1 MHRGEGKESCALCP
15 GETIGPSNLQWRL
28 ESSRSSVSS
37 RVCQVRVGDHEGEI
51 RDQVTLGLMNFQ
63 SVPGLGQGLIW
74 PRLHPG
80 WVSAAHSVP
89 PSDTPCGSF
98 HPQPQPGA
106 SLQTHLEG
114 LWVTPPSL
122 GALCTPRRTSPDR
135 LSSQLPCHR
144 LFSEVAPCAGSSVT
158 PTGGPSH
165 SITAGRAEAVHCS
178 DPPLTCQPL
187 QEAETTSPSPLPP
200 LSSRQPSGAWS
211 RGIPPLCLT
220 RTLPGHALSPP
231 GWHLPPGSPGLAL
244 WRAAPRR
251 EAARPW
257 GTGFRGF
264 REVSPG
270 PAGGG

>member
-1 MHRGEGKESCALCP
+1 MATCPQRPSPQAGGHRRPAVSTPQDPGVARGRGEAHGGEGKESCASCP

-135 LSSQLPCHR
+135 LSSQLPCHG
-144 LFSEVAPCAGSSVT
+144 FSL
-158 PTGGPSH
+158 
-165 SITAGRAEAVHCS
+165 RW
-178 DPPLTCQPL
+178 
-187 QEAETTSPSPLPP
+187 LPVLAP
-200 LSSRQPSGAWS
+200 LSP
-211 RGIPPLCLT
+211 
-220 RTLPGHALSPP
+220 
-231 GWHLPPGSPGLAL
+231 
-244 WRAAPRR
+244 
-251 EAARPW
+251 
-257 GTGFRGF
+257 
-264 REVSPG
+264 
-270 PAGGG
+270 